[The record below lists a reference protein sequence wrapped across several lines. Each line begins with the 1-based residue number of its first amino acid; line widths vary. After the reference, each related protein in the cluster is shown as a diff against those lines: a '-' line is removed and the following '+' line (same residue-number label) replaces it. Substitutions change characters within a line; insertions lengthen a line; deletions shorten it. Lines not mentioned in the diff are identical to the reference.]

1 MRDLE
6 TFMRIAN
13 AQLKSKIQYAP
24 QRLAVTSKMYVR
36 WLNRKKRN
44 AISRTQKRQYT
55 QELYYHLPQE
65 KK

>member
-13 AQLKSKIQYAP
+13 AQLKNKIRYAP

-44 AISRTQKRQYT
+44 AISRTQKR
-55 QELYYHLPQE
+55 
-65 KK
+65 